1 MARILRSIFKI
12 IIMKNI
18 IAGTIAILAF
28 QFSFSQTVKDVG
40 TFSSLKVYDKIPVV
54 LIPSSSNKVE
64 IDGKKSSDVEVVNKN
79 GELKV
84 RMTTTNLL
92 QGDDVKVKVFYD
104 RLNDIQAS
112 QGAMIS
118 GEGVLNGNKVALTA
132 NEGSTINIGLKAKT
146 LEVKTNTGG
155 QITLSGHSNNQTA
168 IVNTGSKYYAN
179 KLETSTTSV
188 TVNAG
193 GEAEVYATELV
204 DAKTRAGGNITV
216 YGNPADKKTKKFAG
230 GNIWFK

>member
-1 MARILRSIFKI
+1 
-12 IIMKNI
+12 MKNI

-54 LIPSSSNKVE
+54 LVPSSSNKVE

-168 IVNTGSKYYAN
+168 VINTGSKYYAK

>member
-1 MARILRSIFKI
+1 
-12 IIMKNI
+12 MKNI
-18 IAGTIAILAF
+18 IAGTMAILAF

-54 LIPSSSNKVE
+54 LVSSSSNKVE

-168 IVNTGSKYYAN
+168 VINTGSKYYAK

>member
-1 MARILRSIFKI
+1 
-12 IIMKNI
+12 MKNI

-54 LIPSSSNKVE
+54 LVPSSSNKVE

-168 IVNTGSKYYAN
+168 IVNTGSKYYAK

>member
-18 IAGTIAILAF
+18 ITGTIAILAF

-54 LIPSSSNKVE
+54 LVPSSSNKVE

-146 LEVKTNTGG
+146 VEVKTNTGG

-168 IVNTGSKYYAN
+168 IINTGSKYYAK

>member
-54 LIPSSSNKVE
+54 LVPSSSNKVE

-168 IVNTGSKYYAN
+168 VINTGSKYYAK

-193 GEAEVYATELV
+193 GEAEVYVTELV

>member
-1 MARILRSIFKI
+1 
-12 IIMKNI
+12 MKNI

-168 IVNTGSKYYAN
+168 IVNTGSKYYAK

>member
-1 MARILRSIFKI
+1 
-12 IIMKNI
+12 MKNI
-18 IAGTIAILAF
+18 ITGTIAILAF
-28 QFSFSQTVKDVG
+28 QFSFSQKVKDVG

-54 LIPSSSNKVE
+54 LVPSSSNKVE

-146 LEVKTNTGG
+146 VEVKTNTGG

-168 IVNTGSKYYAN
+168 IINTGSKYYAK

>member
-168 IVNTGSKYYAN
+168 IVNTGSKYYAK

>member
-1 MARILRSIFKI
+1 
-12 IIMKNI
+12 MKNI

-40 TFSSLKVYDKIPVV
+40 TFSSLKVYDKILVV
-54 LIPSSSNKVE
+54 LVPSSSNKVE

-168 IVNTGSKYYAN
+168 VINTGSKYYAK

>member
-54 LIPSSSNKVE
+54 LVPSSSNKVE

-168 IVNTGSKYYAN
+168 VINTGYKYYAK

-193 GEAEVYATELV
+193 GEAEVYVTELV

>member
-1 MARILRSIFKI
+1 
-12 IIMKNI
+12 MKNI

-54 LIPSSSNKVE
+54 LVPSSSNKVE

-168 IVNTGSKYYAN
+168 VINTGSKYYAK

-193 GEAEVYATELV
+193 GEAEVYVTELV

>member
-1 MARILRSIFKI
+1 
-12 IIMKNI
+12 MKNI
-18 IAGTIAILAF
+18 ITGTIAILAF

-54 LIPSSSNKVE
+54 LVPSSSNKVE

-168 IVNTGSKYYAN
+168 IVNTGSKYYAK

>member
-54 LIPSSSNKVE
+54 LVPSSSNKVE

-168 IVNTGSKYYAN
+168 VINTGSKYYAK

>member
-18 IAGTIAILAF
+18 ITGTIAILAF

-54 LIPSSSNKVE
+54 LVPSSSNKVE

-168 IVNTGSKYYAN
+168 VINTGSKYYAK

>member
-54 LIPSSSNKVE
+54 LVPSSSNKVE

-168 IVNTGSKYYAN
+168 IVNTGSKYYAK

>member
-1 MARILRSIFKI
+1 
-12 IIMKNI
+12 MKNI
-18 IAGTIAILAF
+18 ITGTIAILAF

-54 LIPSSSNKVE
+54 LVPSSSNKVE

-168 IVNTGSKYYAN
+168 VINTGSKYYAK

>member
-1 MARILRSIFKI
+1 MARILRSVFKI

-54 LIPSSSNKVE
+54 LVPSSSNKVE

-168 IVNTGSKYYAN
+168 IINTGSKYYAK

>member
-40 TFSSLKVYDKIPVV
+40 TFSSLKVYDKILVV
-54 LIPSSSNKVE
+54 LVPSSSNKVE

-168 IVNTGSKYYAN
+168 VINTGSKYYAK

>member
-1 MARILRSIFKI
+1 
-12 IIMKNI
+12 MKNI

-54 LIPSSSNKVE
+54 LVPSSSNKVE
-64 IDGKKSSDVEVVNKN
+64 IDGKKSFDVEVVNKN

-168 IVNTGSKYYAN
+168 VINTGSKYYAK

>member
-1 MARILRSIFKI
+1 
-12 IIMKNI
+12 MKNI

-54 LIPSSSNKVE
+54 LVPSSSNKVE

-168 IVNTGSKYYAN
+168 IINTGSKYYAK